1 MKDIAIA
8 YTKVDNHNGSYN
20 LEPTGIIEGKFYKRY
35 GVFEDE
41 DGEEYRHVGEF
52 NPRYDTFFTCATNF
66 NEWKSLPEN
75 KDLDEVQ
82 LRIEF
87 FNKHAFA
94 EKNDVKQKISYSAEI
109 CSNSNTIELKR
120 KIPVCEISMN
130 PELDLADF
138 QRYLKRH
145 VIGQDD
151 AIVALT
157 NALKDN
163 EILETAKNIIL
174 TGPKGS
180 GKTTMLKYACK
191 YLGIPFYSTSAVTYT
206 NGVIAAKPE
215 NTLFTELVAAFNGD
229 DAVDQNGI
237 LVITG
242 VDKALLLNKGDQYH
256 ASSVVDSLYNFVK
269 GTRLGNGDV
278 EYNTSNVIVVIE
290 GNFADVVFDYERGPA
305 GYVHEHTEP
314 EDTNITE
321 DDLCMCGIPD
331 EFMEYFTV
339 INLKDLSVKDI
350 ETMLTKLLTRTQ
362 RVYRDSNGANVKYEG
377 EYLTKLAQKIHATG
391 NGAKFIQDALN
402 DSLLYVKDAA
412 SKGKVKTFKLT
423 GNTVDN
429 NKNYDTKS

>member
-20 LEPTGIIEGKFYKRY
+20 LEPTGIIEGKFYKKY

-41 DGEEYRHVGEF
+41 NGEEYRHISDF
-52 NPRYDTFFTCATNF
+52 NPRYDTFFTCPASL
-66 NEWKSLPEN
+66 NEWKNLPEN
-75 KDLDEVQ
+75 KDLNETE
-82 LRIEF
+82 LRIAF
-87 FNKHAFA
+87 FKRFSQKDDN
-94 EKNDVKQKISYSAEI
+94 KISFSAEV
-109 CSNSNTIELKR
+109 CSDSKTIELKQ
-120 KIPVCEISMN
+120 KIKVCDIDVSA
-130 PELDLADF
+130 ELDLADF

-151 AIVALT
+151 AIVAFT

-163 EILETAKNIIL
+163 EKEETAKNIIL

-191 YLGIPFYSTSAVTYT
+191 YLGIPFYSTPAVTYS
-206 NGVIAAKPE
+206 NGVVASKRE
-215 NTLFTELVAAFNGD
+215 DVLFAELVSAYGGDADAA
-229 DAVDQNGI
+229 QNGI

-269 GTRLGNGDV
+269 GVKLGNGEV
-278 EYNTSNVIVVIE
+278 EYNTSNIIVVIE
-290 GNFADVVFDYERGPA
+290 ANFADVVFDYERGPA

-331 EFMEYFTV
+331 EFMEFFTV
-339 INLKDLSVKDI
+339 INFRDLSVKDI
-350 ETMLTKLLTRTQ
+350 ETMLTKLLKKTQ
-362 RVYRDSNGANVKYEG
+362 QTYKDSYGANVKHEG
-377 EYLTKLAQKIHATG
+377 EYLTKLAQKIYATG
-391 NGAKFIQDALN
+391 KGAKFIQDVLE

-412 SKGKVKTFKLT
+412 NKGKSKVFKLT